1 MRRRA
6 ELLEWIRA
14 LPEEEVDAEVERALG
29 LPPRSPAPPLGEH
42 LIGYFPSSVPA
53 IVEAIDLVPIRASN
67 VVIDLGAG
75 LGKVCFLVHLATGAR
90 CVGVELQ
97 PDLVAAARAASER
110 LGVRDDDVSFVEG
123 DVREVDEALLREGD
137 VFYMFTPFRGPAL
150 DAVLCRLE
158 RIAATKRITV
168 AALGFDIERPSG
180 GVHRPTG
187 WLARRPTRSW
197 LAIYD
202 AR

>member
-14 LPEEEVDAEVERALG
+14 LPEEEVDTEVEGALG
-29 LPPRSPAPPLGEH
+29 LPPRSPAPPLGED

-53 IVEAIDLVPIRASN
+53 IVEAIELVPIRASD

-97 PDLVAAARAASER
+97 RDLVAAARVASER
-110 LGVRDDDVSFVEG
+110 LGLRDDDVSFVEG
-123 DVREVDEALLREGD
+123 DVREVDEAILREGD

-150 DAVLCRLE
+150 DAVLSRLE

-168 AALGFDIERPSG
+168 AALGFDIERPSSA
-180 GVHRPTG
+180 VQRPIR
-187 WLARRPTRSW
+187 WLARRATQSW